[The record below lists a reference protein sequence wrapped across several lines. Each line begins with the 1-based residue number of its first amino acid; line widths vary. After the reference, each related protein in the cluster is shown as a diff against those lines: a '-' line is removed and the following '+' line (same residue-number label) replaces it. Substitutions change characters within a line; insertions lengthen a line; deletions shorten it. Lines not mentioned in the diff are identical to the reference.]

1 MKRIVVVGA
10 SLGGLR
16 AVEALRRHGFQG
28 DIVVVGDEAHAPYD
42 RPPLS
47 KEILRGA
54 WEPEKIVL
62 RKDGLDALNA
72 TWKRGRAEGL
82 DLARREV
89 QVGGERLGFEGLVIA
104 TGARPR
110 RLPGSEGLAGV
121 HVLRT
126 LDDALALR
134 AELAQKPKLAV
145 IGAGFIG
152 AEVASS
158 ARTLGLDVTVI
169 EALKVPLSRQL
180 GERMGA
186 VCAALHVANGVTL
199 RAGVG
204 VERLE
209 GEGRVTGVRLADGSL
224 VEASVVVAGIGVQ
237 PNIEWLAGSGLSL
250 GDGVECDE
258 SCRVLDAS
266 GAARSDVVAL
276 GDVARFYNPLFGER
290 MRIEHWTH
298 TVEQADHAARTLL
311 GDAQPFAPAPLFW
324 SDQYG
329 IKIQFAGRAREGDDL
344 HVGHGSIEENR
355 FVALYGRAGV
365 LVGVL
370 AFKRPAQLI
379 KYRELIEKRTP
390 FAEAVAQAT

>member
-1 MKRIVVVGA
+1 MKRVLVVGA

-16 AVEALRRHGFQG
+16 TVEALRRLGHAGE
-28 DIVVVGDEAHAPYD
+28 IVWIGDEAHAPYD

-54 WEPEKIVL
+54 WEPEKTQL
-62 RKDGLDALNA
+62 RKEGLASLRVDFRQA
-72 TWKRGRAEGL
+72 RAEGL

-89 QVGGERLGFEGLVIA
+89 TVGAERIGFDGLVIA

-110 RLPGSEGLAGV
+110 RLPGTEGLAGV

-126 LDDALALR
+126 LDDALAIR
-134 AELAQKPKLAV
+134 AALADKPKLAV

-158 ARTLGLDVTVI
+158 ARSLGLDVTVI

-186 VCAALHVANGVTL
+186 VCAALHEENGVAL
-199 RAGVG
+199 RTGVG
-204 VERLE
+204 VQELE
-209 GEGRVTGVRLADGSL
+209 GEGRVRGVRLADGSL
-224 VEASVVVAGIGVQ
+224 VEADLVVVGIGVQ
-237 PNIEWLAGSGLSL
+237 PNVEWLSGSGVQV

-258 SCRVLDAS
+258 ACRVLDMQD
-266 GAARSDVVAL
+266 AAHGDIVAV
-276 GDVARFYNPLFGER
+276 GDVASFYNPLFGER
-290 MRIEHWTH
+290 MRVEHWTH
-298 TVEQADHAARTLL
+298 TVEQAEHAAKTLL
-311 GDAQPFAPAPLFW
+311 GDAQPFSTAPLFW

-329 IKIQFAGRAREGDDL
+329 IKIQFAGRAREGDEI
-344 HVGHGSIEENR
+344 HIGHGNLEEKR

-365 LVGVL
+365 LVGAL
-370 AFKRPAQLI
+370 AFKRPAQLV
-379 KYRELIEKRTP
+379 KYRGLIEQRAP
-390 FAEAVAQAT
+390 FAEVVSQAI